1 MKETIYTIPVTEAF
15 ETDTECPLCELTSR
29 FEDEIVNYYLGP
41 SLMQPENR
49 IDTNDKGFC
58 ARHFELMYGT
68 QANRL
73 GLGLMLDTYMDEQKG
88 RLQKKSGKAENL
100 LKYLE
105 AHEKECCI
113 CEKLEYTMDRY
124 VEVVFYLWS
133 HEEDFRK
140 KFSSGKGFCMPHFK
154 LLLAGAVQHL
164 GKGKRGDFTDVLIR
178 MQMDNL
184 DRIEKEVDWFTKK
197 FDYRYKDE
205 PWGNSK
211 DALIRG
217 IKKMTGSLNIK

>member
-15 ETDTECPLCELTSR
+15 ETDTECPLCQLKSR
-29 FEDEIVNYYLGP
+29 FEEDIVNYYLGP

-73 GLGLMLDTYMDEQKG
+73 GLGLMLDTYMAEQQD
-88 RLQKKSGKAENL
+88 RLRKKSGKPEQL

-105 AHEKECCI
+105 SHEKDCCI

-124 VEVVFYLWS
+124 IEVIFHLWNK
-133 HEEDFRK
+133 EEDFRK
-140 KFSSGKGFCMPHFK
+140 KFIAGKGFCLPHFK
-154 LLLAGAVQHL
+154 QLLEGAVQYL
-164 GKGKRGDFTDVLIR
+164 GKAKRSDFTEALVR
-178 MQMDNL
+178 MQLENL
-184 DRIEKEVDWFTKK
+184 NRIEKEVDWFTKK
-197 FDYRYKDE
+197 FDYRFKDE

-217 IKKMTGSLNIK
+217 IRKMTGSLNIK